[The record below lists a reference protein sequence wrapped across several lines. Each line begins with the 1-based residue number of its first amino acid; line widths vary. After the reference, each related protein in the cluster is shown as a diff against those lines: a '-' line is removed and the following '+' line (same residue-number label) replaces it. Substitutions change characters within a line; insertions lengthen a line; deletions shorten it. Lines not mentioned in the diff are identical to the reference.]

1 MRKIKVFTDSTS
13 DLTPELLERYEI
25 GIVPL
30 YVVFGET
37 SYRDGVD
44 IVPGKLYKLVAETG
58 NLPKTSAPAPGDFL
72 GFFEP
77 YINDD
82 YDIIYIGLSSRLSCT
97 IQNATLVANQ
107 FKEGRITVVDSLN
120 LCTGVGLQVVQAA
133 RLAEAGQ
140 TPQEIKRYLLEKQG
154 DIESEFIIDTLDY
167 LHKGGRCSSV
177 QAFIGNM
184 LKIRPIVKV
193 VGGKMIIAAKIR
205 GKREKALQQLL
216 DNALANAERMV
227 PGTIYVAHSY
237 ALEEAEYLRNE
248 LAKYSGENDIPIT
261 DAGCVI
267 SSHCGM
273 QTVGIF
279 YMTA

>member
-13 DLTPELLERYEI
+13 DLTPELLDRYEI

-44 IVPGKLYKLVAETG
+44 IVPGTLYRLVDETG

-72 GFFEP
+72 SYFEP
-77 YINDD
+77 YLNDN
-82 YDIIYIGLSSRLSCT
+82 YDILYIGLSSCLSST
-97 IQNATLVANQ
+97 IQNATLVAGQ
-107 FKEGRITVVDSLN
+107 FEEGRVTVVDSLN
-120 LCTGVGLQVVQAA
+120 LCTGIGLQAVLAA
-133 RLAEAGQ
+133 RLAEEGK
-140 TPQEIKRYLLEKQG
+140 TPREIKEYLVRKQG

-193 VGGKMIIAAKIR
+193 IDGKMIVAAKIR

-216 DNALANAERMV
+216 DNALANAERMM
-227 PGTIYVAHSY
+227 PGTIYVAHSF
-237 ALEEAEYLRNE
+237 ALEEAEYLRDE
-248 LAKYSGENDIPIT
+248 LARYTGQSDIPIT
-261 DAGCVI
+261 EAGCVI
-267 SSHCGM
+267 SSHCGR

-279 YMTA
+279 YMKA